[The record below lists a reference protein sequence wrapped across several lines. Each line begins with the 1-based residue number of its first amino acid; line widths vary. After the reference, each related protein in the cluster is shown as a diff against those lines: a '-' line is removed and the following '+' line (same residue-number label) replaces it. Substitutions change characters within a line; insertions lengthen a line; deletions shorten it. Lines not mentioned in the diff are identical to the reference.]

1 MKSSTEADDLRP
13 SIEELQRATREVGE
27 ALARA
32 RGRDPHSFFYGL
44 PSWYAMLPPTLASLF
59 ARDQVLWTQ
68 IAAQHG
74 MTLDEWR
81 DSHLDLFEP
90 SIAGNPT

>member
-1 MKSSTEADDLRP
+1 MKPSTEADDLRP
-13 SIEELQRATREVGE
+13 PIEELQRATREVGE

-32 RGRDPHSFFYGL
+32 RGRDPYSFFYGL

-68 IAAQHG
+68 IAAHHG

-81 DSHLDLFEP
+81 NSHLDLFEP
-90 SIAGNPT
+90 CIAGGPR